1 MHLQEWLDT
10 ENVVIGTKCNRLLL
24 LNTTTRKVRQ
34 PHPAI
39 AAATSNQAVCM
50 PGQSCSSL
58 HML

>member
-24 LNTTTRKVRQ
+24 LNTTTRKVLQ

-39 AAATSNQAVCM
+39 AAATSNQAVGM
-50 PGQSCSSL
+50 PG
-58 HML
+58 